1 MLPDMN
7 QVVCSNLYLTVMT
20 VAAEK
25 FQKPL
30 RKLRKSLKKLPKD
43 LTPNQVHGIRT
54 RARRIEAVF
63 HAFGFDETRFGSA
76 LIRKIAAIRKKAGR
90 VRDMDVL
97 TDYAA
102 GLSRERDGDCLVQL
116 LEYLG
121 ARRLQQAEKLR
132 RKVLRGRRKLR
143 CALKRSVALS
153 EKEFGAQNGRNP
165 GGNEKQANAAAAA
178 LALSGELAAW
188 PALDLHNLHAFR
200 LKVKELRYV
209 LQLAK
214 NPDTPLLRSLSDAK
228 DAIGKWHDLH
238 ELSAIAAEVL
248 DHARGCAVRDEIES
262 HARNEFAHALTVSN
276 ELRRKYFQGQQ
287 SGSECSAS
295 LPAIL
300 KQPAVFET
308 TVSAG
313 QKAPRGR

>member
-1 MLPDMN
+1 
-7 QVVCSNLYLTVMT
+7 MT

-30 RKLRKSLKKLPKD
+30 RKLRKSLKKLPEV
-43 LTPNQVHGIRT
+43 LTPDYVHRIRT

-63 HAFGFDETRFGSA
+63 HAFGFDETRFGLA
-76 LIRKIAAIRKKAGR
+76 MIGKIASIRKKAGR

-102 GLSRERDGDCLVQL
+102 GLSRERDSDCLVQL

-132 RKVLRGRRKLR
+132 RKLLRGRRKLR
-143 CALKRSVALS
+143 RALKRSIALS
-153 EKEFGAQNGRNP
+153 GKGFGVRNGPNP
-165 GGNEKQANAAAAA
+165 RSDGKQANATAAA
-178 LALSGELAAW
+178 LVLSGELAAW

-200 LKVKELRYV
+200 LKAKELRYV

-248 DHARGCAVRDEIES
+248 DHAGGCAVRDEIES

-287 SGSECSAS
+287 GGSECSAS

-300 KQPAVFET
+300 KQAAVFET